1 MLLPAP
7 NNGLRSYVVAVA
19 RAQIEIKF
27 LRFTEVEFLSSADIL
42 SLGALPWGLCARERG
57 IPGDTATRSLP

>member
-7 NNGLRSYVVAVA
+7 NTGLRSYVAAAA

-57 IPGDTATRSLP
+57 IPGATATRSLP